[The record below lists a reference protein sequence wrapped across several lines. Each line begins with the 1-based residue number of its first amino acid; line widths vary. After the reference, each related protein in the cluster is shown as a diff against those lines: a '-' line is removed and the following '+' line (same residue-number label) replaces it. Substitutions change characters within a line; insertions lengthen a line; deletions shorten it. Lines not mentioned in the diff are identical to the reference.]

1 MEQTLN
7 TFNAQAMAE
16 KERRAYITP
25 SFSDIQLDKVC
36 AIMMQSGSNSGG
48 GSGFGGG
55 GNDDSYTAPGG
66 QGGLDEDPF
75 AY

>member
-7 TFNAQAMAE
+7 TFNALAMAE

-36 AIMMQSGSNSGG
+36 AIMMQSDGEGG
-48 GSGFGGG
+48 GLVSGG
-55 GNDDSYTAPGG
+55 GNDDSYIAPGG